1 MPRARAFLLELRR
14 RRVIQT
20 GVVYIALAWAGI
32 EVATTLIPVYGGS
45 NTVER
50 LAVGLILLGLPV
62 AIVVSWLFD
71 FTPMGFKR
79 DEGPTAALATAQ
91 RPPVGVPGDLPATA
105 LTSTPAPRH
114 SIAVLPFV
122 DMSPEGDQAY
132 LGDGI
137 AEEILNALV
146 KVTPLRVS
154 GRTSSFS
161 FKERDLTVAEIGA
174 ALRVAHVLA
183 GSIRKQG
190 DQVRIT
196 AQLIQVSDGFHIW
209 AETYHGDLSDVFDL
223 QDSIARSIVE
233 AMEIVL
239 DVDQVRLVA
248 SMTKSPEAY
257 DAFLQG
263 RRLAQ
268 VQDGDGV
275 LARAVDHLEQAVRLD
290 PEFALAWA
298 WLANAHFYLPEH
310 NEVPDWQ
317 AHLEAGKKAAREAI
331 RLDPDLSDANLA
343 MSYAHLLD
351 LDLEAQWE
359 ARKRAHD
366 LDPSSV
372 AAMHEFGMAYILMGL
387 IEMGYPYLE
396 KSIVDDPFSPS
407 FTGALGVAQWF
418 LGDVNAASASL
429 DRSIELGFPLVLGTK
444 GAMIAELGDPRRAR
458 DYMLATFSKHR
469 DRLPDQM
476 KSRAVQYL
484 TASAI
489 GSRSAWA
496 RWLVWMATKSRVGN
510 PKYVSDLSLKATICM
525 LGEAEAF
532 FEEVRTRPNTYLS
545 GALMTLWYPT
555 EAARRIRT
563 HPGFPRFAEDIGLV
577 RLWQVHGWPPQ
588 VQPKPGTDGSNLQ
601 FTCA

>member
-1 MPRARAFLLELRR
+1 MYRARAFLSELRR

-20 GVVYIALAWAGI
+20 AVVYTALAWAGI
-32 EVATTLIPVYGGS
+32 EVATTLIPLYGGS
-45 NTVER
+45 NTAER

-71 FTPMGFKR
+71 LGPTGFKR
-79 DEGPTAALATAQ
+79 DEGPTQALAT
-91 RPPVGVPGDLPATA
+91 RESLRVGAHSDLPAAA
-105 LTSTPAPRH
+105 LTGGPAPRH

-122 DMSPEGDQAY
+122 DMSAEGDQAY

-146 KVTPLRVS
+146 KMTPLKVS

-161 FKERDLTVAEIGA
+161 FKDRNLTMPEIGA

-183 GSIRKQG
+183 GSVRKHG

-196 AQLIQVSDGFHIW
+196 AQLIQVSDGFHTW
-209 AETYHGDLSDVFDL
+209 AQTYHGDLSDVFDL
-223 QDSIARSIVE
+223 QDSIARSILGE
-233 AMEIVL
+233 LEIVL
-239 DVDQVRLVA
+239 DVDQARLVA
-248 SMTKSPEAY
+248 TMTKSAEAY

-268 VQDGDGV
+268 VQDGEGV
-275 LARAVDHLEQAVRLD
+275 LARAIEHLERAVRLD
-290 PEFALAWA
+290 PDFALAWA
-298 WLANAHFYLPEH
+298 WLANARFFLPEH
-310 NEVPDWQ
+310 NEVADWQ
-317 AHLEAGKKAAREAI
+317 AYLEAGKLAAREAI
-331 RLDPDLSDANLA
+331 RLDPELSDANLA
-343 MSYAHLLD
+343 MSYAHLLE

-387 IEMGYPYLE
+387 IETGYPYLE
-396 KSIVDDPFSPS
+396 KSSVDDPFSPS

-418 LGDVNAASASL
+418 LGDIEGASASL
-429 DRSIELGFPLVLGTK
+429 DRSIELGFPLVLLTK
-444 GAMIAELGDPRRAR
+444 GAMIAELGDPRQARA
-458 DYMLATFSKHR
+458 YMLSTFREHR
-469 DRLPDQM
+469 DRLPDQL
-476 KSRAVQYL
+476 KARAVQYL
-484 TASAI
+484 LASAI
-489 GSRSAWA
+489 GMRSAWA
-496 RWLVWMATKSRVGN
+496 RWLVWMATKGRLGN
-510 PKYVSDLSLKATICM
+510 PKYVSSLSFKATISA

-545 GALMTLWYPT
+545 GALMCLWYPT

-577 RLWQVHGWPPQ
+577 GLWQVHGWPPQ
-588 VQPKPGTDGSNLQ
+588 VQPKRGTDGSDLQ
-601 FTCA
+601 FTCE